1 MRLDALL
8 PQRRAWLLYLLLP
21 LTAGAG
27 TPADY
32 AYRYT
37 LDTAGSSAAGRVEL
51 TPAVYAASTPAANL
65 RDLDFFTRRVRAQ

>member
-8 PQRRAWLLYLLLP
+8 PKRRAWLLCLLLP
-21 LTAGAG
+21 LTASAG

-37 LDTAGSSAAGRVEL
+37 LDTAGSSAAWRIEL
-51 TPAVYAASTPAANL
+51 TPAMYAASTPAAKL
-65 RDLDFFTRRVRAQ
+65 RDLVGVNAQGL